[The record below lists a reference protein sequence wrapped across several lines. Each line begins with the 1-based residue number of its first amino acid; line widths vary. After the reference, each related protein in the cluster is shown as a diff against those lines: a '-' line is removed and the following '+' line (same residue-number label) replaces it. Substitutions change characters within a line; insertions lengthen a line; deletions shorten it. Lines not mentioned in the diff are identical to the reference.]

1 MTYDCHGPFPLQ
13 FLTKIDEIWYLTARA
28 HFLYNSLA
36 TSLKYYLLVLGAI
49 SFTIHD
55 TCLLGAS
62 CFIIPY
68 RNHWNM
74 TYDCFLYNSLPTSLK
89 YYLWVLGAIS
99 FTIHDTWLLG
109 ALSFTIPYQDHW
121 NMTNDCYEPFPSQF
135 LIEINEIWDLTAR
148 GHFLYNSLSNLLKDD
163 PWLLGVISFTILY
176 QMIEIWPMTAMTH
189 FLYNSLSKS
198 LKYDTCLLGAIFL
211 TIPYQTHWNM
221 TYDCYGPF
229 PLQLLIKI
237 NQVWYLTARGNFL
250 HNSLSTSLNSDLWL
264 PEGIIKAIEI

>member
-1 MTYDCHGPFPLQ
+1 
-13 FLTKIDEIWYLTARA
+13 
-28 HFLYNSLA
+28 
-36 TSLKYYLLVLGAI
+36 
-49 SFTIHD
+49 
-55 TCLLGAS
+55 
-62 CFIIPY
+62 
-68 RNHWNM
+68 M

-89 YYLWVLGAIS
+89 YYLWVLGVIS

-163 PWLLGVISFTILY
+163 PWLIGVISFTILY

-211 TIPYQTHWNM
+211 TIPYQTLWNM

-229 PLQLLIKI
+229 ALQLLIKI
-237 NQVWYLTARGNFL
+237 NEVWYLTARGNFL
-250 HNSLSTSLNSDLWL
+250 YNSLSTSLKSDLWL

>member
-1 MTYDCHGPFPLQ
+1 MTVRSNFLYNSLSNDWNMTYDCHGPFPLQ

-55 TCLLGAS
+55 T
-62 CFIIPY
+62 
-68 RNHWNM
+68 
-74 TYDCFLYNSLPTSLK
+74 
-89 YYLWVLGAIS
+89 
-99 FTIHDTWLLG
+99 WLLG
-109 ALSFTIPYQDHW
+109 ALSFTIPYQ
-121 NMTNDCYEPFPSQF
+121 NLRNVTNDCYEPFPSQF

-148 GHFLYNSLSNLLKDD
+148 GHFLYNSLSNFLKDD

-229 PLQLLIKI
+229 PLQLLIEI
-237 NQVWYLTARGNFL
+237 NEVWYLTARGNFL
-250 HNSLSTSLNSDLWL
+250 YNSLSTS
-264 PEGIIKAIEI
+264 